1 MEDVPSQSKTGDKS
15 PENPHGRA
23 SDDSSASTGNVV
35 RFQFRRAPRTV
46 TPTSPEPTS
55 PDDDDPGPSAA

>member
-35 RFQFRRAPRTV
+35 SFPFKRTPRTV
-46 TPTSPEPTS
+46 TPTSSE
-55 PDDDDPGPSAA
+55 DDDPGPSAA